1 LFLEQF
7 ILDKDND
14 LLLRKCR
21 QWCEHSGRVLIV
33 IFRINSWLNCTLII
47 SPSKHDKFMFFQ
59 AHRQTTLLAK
69 RLVTKTLLVMK
80 ITSFLLLAAVLQ
92 VSARGFSQE
101 KITITAK
108 GATLESVLK
117 DIRRQTGYQYLFAD
131 QLAEGVHPID
141 ISVRNASLDQVLD
154 SCFSGQPYTYEII
167 QRMIVVKRKAE
178 RALADVPTPPAIV
191 KAQGVVYNESGQP
204 LSGANV
210 TDKKTG
216 RATITNVRGEF
227 QFSNVEVNGTLTI
240 TFVGYAPQEV
250 KIKDATSMVIYM
262 QPAKNELDKVV
273 VQAYGTTTQRLA
285 TGNISTVSAAEI
297 ERHPVANVL
306 TALQGNVPG
315 MVVHQ
320 TNGYASA
327 PFKVEIRGRTQIDPN
342 RPSEP
347 LYIIDGVPLT
357 VLESG
362 KGGSYE
368 GGSSGF
374 IQNGLNGPAG
384 GQSPFFSI
392 NPNDIESISV
402 LKDADAT
409 AIYGSRGA
417 NGVILI
423 TTKSGKVGKAALDI
437 HVYQGESRVTQH
449 YSMLNTQ
456 QYLQMRHEAFKNDS
470 IIPNPGNAYDLLTW
484 DTTRYTDMQKYLWEG
499 VGRTTDAQVALS
511 GGDKQNSFRIGGGYH
526 RETDITAASGANQRA
541 SVQSSITHKSID
553 QRLNISFKTTYSF
566 AQANMITL
574 PSYITMPPDMP
585 ALLTPTGKLNWSGW
599 KPQGNPGSSL
609 FQSYTAKTGFLNS
622 QLQLQYAL
630 WKGLSI
636 STKLGYSTVHL
647 SQTFQAPISSKD
659 PARNPTG
666 SSDFGNDNHSN
677 AIIEPELQYKTEIGK
692 GELNAIVGGSFQ
704 SASEDGNHIS
714 GSGYINDNLLGSI
727 SNAPIRSASD
737 GNGQYKYAAVYVRV
751 NYNLS
756 GKYLLN
762 LSARRDGSS
771 RFGPGRQFGNF
782 GAVGAAW
789 IFSEE
794 KWVKNHLP
802 FLSFGKLR
810 GSYGITGS
818 DEIGN
823 YGFLSAWTTIYNTY
837 YQNIPSYQTT
847 RLFNPNLQWQ
857 VNKKLEGALDLG
869 FWKDRILFEVAWY
882 RNRTSNQLVSAP
894 LPNQTGFNQV
904 TENLPATIQ
913 NTGIESTIKVGII
926 DGSTFHWTVNFNIG
940 VNRNKLVA
948 FPNLAQSQYA
958 GNYIIGQ
965 PLSIAQ
971 LLHST
976 GIDPATGQYTFTDKN
991 HDGRINRNP
1000 NDTANDLFPKDLQVR
1015 FDGGFGTDISYK
1027 GLDLNLFFR
1036 FRQQQLPSIYKSM
1049 QTPGTPGNIPAEVM
1063 SNHWQ
1068 KPGDKARFARYTTR
1082 GAVSDANFYNYSD
1095 GGYCDGSFIR
1105 LQNVSL
1111 SYDLPGN
1118 LTRSIRL
1125 KSCRIFVH
1133 AENLF
1138 VITKYQGLDPDSQR
1152 FGQMPPAKTYVGGI
1166 QINL

>member
-1 LFLEQF
+1 ML
-7 ILDKDND
+7 
-14 LLLRKCR
+14 
-21 QWCEHSGRVLIV
+21 
-33 IFRINSWLNCTLII
+33 
-47 SPSKHDKFMFFQ
+47 FQ
-59 AHRQTTLLAK
+59 AHRQARFLAK

-92 VSARGFSQE
+92 VSARGFSQD

-117 DIRRQTGYQYLFAD
+117 DIRRQTGFQYLFVD

-167 QRMIVVKRKAE
+167 QRMIVVKKKPEIASV
-178 RALADVPTPPAIV
+178 DPPKPPAIV
-191 KAQGVVYNESGQP
+191 KAQGIVYNESGQP

-227 QFSNVEVNGTLTI
+227 QFPNVEVNSTLTV
-240 TFVGYAPQEV
+240 TFVGYTPQEI
-250 KIKDATSMVIYM
+250 KIKDATNTVIYM

-297 ERHPVANVL
+297 ERHPVVNVL

-315 MVVHQ
+315 LVVHQ

-327 PFKVEIRGRTQIDPN
+327 PFKVEIRGRTQLDPH

-357 VLESG
+357 VLG
-362 KGGSYE
+362 DGGSYDQ
-368 GGSSGF
+368 GSSGF
-374 IQNGLNGPAG
+374 IQNGMQGPAQ

-456 QYLQMRHEAFKNDS
+456 QYLQMRREAFKNDS
-470 IIPNPGNAYDLLTW
+470 ITPDPGSAYDLLIW
-484 DTTRYTDMQKYLWEG
+484 DTTRYTDLQKTQWG
-499 VGRTTDAQVALS
+499 GIGRTTDVQVALS
-511 GGDKQNSFRIGGGYH
+511 GGDKQNSFRIAGGYH
-526 RETDITAASGANQRA
+526 RETDIITVSGANQRA
-541 SVQSSITHKSID
+541 SVQSSLTHKSID
-553 QRLNISFKTTYSF
+553 QRLNLSFKNNYSF
-566 AQANMITL
+566 AQVNLTYL
-574 PSYITMPPDMP
+574 PSFVTFPPDVP
-585 ALLTPTGKLNWSGW
+585 ALFTPTGKLNWLGW
-599 KPQGNPGSSL
+599 QPQANPYGSFL
-609 FQSYTAKTGFLNS
+609 QPYVAKTGFLNS
-622 QLQLQYAL
+622 QLQVQYAL
-630 WKGLSI
+630 WKGLTV
-636 STKLGYSTVHL
+636 STKFGYSTVHL
-647 SQTFQAPISSKD
+647 SQTFQVPISSQD
-659 PARNPTG
+659 PAQNPTG
-666 SSDFGNDNHSN
+666 SSDFGNNNHSN

-692 GELNAIVGGSFQ
+692 GELNAIAGGSFQ
-704 SASEDGNHIS
+704 STSNDGNHIS
-714 GSGYINDNLLGSI
+714 GSGYINDNLLGSV
-727 SNAPIRSASD
+727 SNAPIRTAD
-737 GNGQYKYAAVYVRV
+737 DANYQYKYAAAYFRV
-751 NYNLS
+751 NYNLA

-771 RFGPGRQFGNF
+771 KFGPGRQFGNF

-794 KWVKNHLP
+794 KWVKNRLP

-818 DEIGN
+818 DNIGN
-823 YGFLSAWTTIYNTY
+823 YGFLSAWTTITNTY
-837 YQNIPSYQTT
+837 NQGIPSYQTN
-847 RLFNPNLQWQ
+847 RLFNPGLQWQ
-857 VNKKLEGALDLG
+857 VDKKLEGALDLG
-869 FWKDRILFEVAWY
+869 FWKDRLLFEVAWY
-882 RNRTSNQLVSAP
+882 RNRTSNQLVTAP
-894 LPNQTGFNQV
+894 LPNQTGFSYV
-904 TENLPATIQ
+904 PENLPATIQ
-913 NTGIESTIKVGII
+913 NTGIESTIKAGII
-926 DGSTFHWTVNFNIG
+926 DGSAFHWTVNFNIG

-958 GNYIIGQ
+958 YLYTIGQ
-965 PLSIAQ
+965 PLSIAK

-976 GIDPATGQYTFTDKN
+976 GVDPTNGQYTFMDKN
-991 HDGRINRNP
+991 HDGKINNNP
-1000 NDTANDLFPKDLQVR
+1000 NDSANDLFPHDLQIR
-1015 FDGGFGTDISYK
+1015 FEGGFGTELSYK

-1036 FRQQQLPSIYKSM
+1036 FRQQQLPSIYKGM
-1049 QTPGTPGNIPAEVM
+1049 PLPGSASNIPAEVM

-1068 KPGDKARFARYTTR
+1068 KPGDNARFARYSTQST
-1082 GAVSDANFYNYSD
+1082 VSDENFYLYSD
-1095 GGYCDGSFIR
+1095 GGYCDGSYIR

-1118 LTRSIRL
+1118 WTRSIGL
-1125 KSCRIFVH
+1125 KSCRLYIH

-1138 VITKYQGLDPDSQR
+1138 IITKYQGLDPDTPI
-1152 FGQMPPAKTYVGGI
+1152 FGMLPPAKTYVGGI